1 MRIQFERTG
10 GFAGMR
16 TAATIDTDLLSPQDG
31 QEVKQLV
38 DAARFFKLPPKIT
51 GRSQGADQFRY
62 KLTVE
67 SEGQR
72 HTVEVGEASA
82 PESLRP
88 LLRKLAALARS
99 PHNRG
104 SNRPEGAS

>member
-16 TAATIDTDLLSPQDG
+16 TAATIDTNSLSPGDR
-31 QEVKQLV
+31 QELQQLV
-38 DAARFFKLPPKIT
+38 EAAGFFKLPPEVA
-51 GRSQGADQFRY
+51 GRPQRADQFQY

-67 SEGQR
+67 SEGQQ

-88 LLRKLAALARS
+88 LLRKLTALARS
-99 PHNRG
+99 RT
-104 SNRPEGAS
+104 